1 MSLML
6 KPLLAHKRLARD
18 YHDTFSTDHG
28 KRVLHNLMMRSR
40 MGKTTFSENSH
51 ELAFNEG
58 QRAAVL
64 VILEMM
70 HINNDPEALN
80 KEIENARP
88 NAYDSDDWASCW
100 RSTTLWW

>member
-6 KPLLAHKRLARD
+6 KPLLAHKKLARD
-18 YHDTFSTDHG
+18 YYDTFSSPHG
-28 KRVLHNLMMRSR
+28 KKVLHNLMMRSR

-58 QRAAVL
+58 QRATVL
-64 VILEMM
+64 IILEMM
-70 HINNDPEALN
+70 HINNDPAALN

-88 NAYDSDDWASCW
+88 DAYDTDD
-100 RSTTLWW
+100 